1 MTSYY
6 RRFID
11 GFAKIASPLHNLTKK
26 NSTFIWTTECQNAFE
41 LLKEKLTCAPVLLYP
56 DFGKPFVLETDASIK
71 GLGAVLSQKQDNG
84 QLHPVAFSSRAL
96 SPPEK
101 NYGVTELETLA
112 VVWAMQHFNAYLYG
126 HEVTVV
132 TDHSAVKVILQMP
145 NLNGKHAPWWL
156 KVFGSGV
163 KKIDIV
169 YRPGRENSKADALSR
184 NPVPDVQIAQ
194 VHVSDSADVDISQL
208 LKMPPHTQLLTDF
221 HKEQVKDPK
230 LQKILDYLNKGLLPD
245 NSQDAKKIAAQAS
258 QFAIVQNVLY
268 FIDASRQNLRCTA
281 VPDHL
286 QEQIMAELH
295 GGVMAGHFSGNR
307 LYIQGPVSPMVVGD
321 NVS

>member
-41 LLKEKLTCAPVLLYP
+41 LLKEKLTCAPVFLYP

-132 TDHSAVKVILQMP
+132 TDHSAVKAILQMP
-145 NLNGKHAPWWL
+145 NLNGKHARWWL

-194 VHVSDSADVDISQL
+194 VHVSDAADVDISQL

-268 FIDASRQNLRCTA
+268 FIDAS
-281 VPDHL
+281 
-286 QEQIMAELH
+286 
-295 GGVMAGHFSGNR
+295 
-307 LYIQGPVSPMVVGD
+307 
-321 NVS
+321 